1 MWLTND
7 GQKKPPL
14 TRNGGAQLPG
24 VREITPGGNPL
35 QERPYSSQFHQK
47 REKSVSQLCI
57 GTQA

>member
-1 MWLTND
+1 MS
-7 GQKKPPL
+7 GAKKKPPSER
-14 TRNGGAQLPG
+14 TGAQLPG

-35 QERPYSSQFHQK
+35 QESPYSSQFHQK